1 MSQTLILGAN
11 GTVGSSLTQL
21 LTARGVK
28 VLKATSKTP
37 KSGERHLDLL
47 TQKGLS
53 DAFIDVDRAF
63 LLSPPGHVNQ
73 DELLLP
79 VINQARISGVK
90 KIVLMT
96 AMGVDA
102 NEAAP
107 LRIVERSLE
116 RSGIAYNIIR
126 PNWFMQNFNT
136 YWIHGINEFGQILLP
151 TGNAKGSF
159 IDARDI
165 AATAASLLTSSK
177 FDNQAFD
184 LTGPRALDHHEV
196 AKILSRVSHR
206 PIAYQDITPAQMREG
221 LIAAGL
227 PIPYSEFMLTILEFF
242 KLGYSERV
250 TSAVQDIT
258 GVAPRSLETYAED
271 FKAAWI
277 R

>member
-227 PIPYSEFMLTILEFF
+227 PIPYSEFMLTILE
-242 KLGYSERV
+242 
-250 TSAVQDIT
+250 
-258 GVAPRSLETYAED
+258 
-271 FKAAWI
+271 
-277 R
+277 

>member
-1 MSQTLILGAN
+1 MTSLILGAN

-21 LTARGVK
+21 LSARGVK

-47 TQKGLS
+47 TKKGLS
-53 DAFIDVDRAF
+53 DAFIDVDSAF

-79 VINQARISGVK
+79 VINQAKISGVK

-107 LRIVERSLE
+107 LRIVERALE
-116 RSGIAYNIIR
+116 RSGMAYNIIR

-136 YWIHGINEFGQILLP
+136 YWIHGINEFGKILLP
-151 TGNAKGSF
+151 TGEGRGSF

-184 LTGPRALDHHEV
+184 LTGPRALDHNEV
-196 AKILSRVSHR
+196 AQILSRVSGR
-206 PIAYQDITPAQMREG
+206 KIVYQDITPAQMKDN

-227 PIPYSEFMLTILEFF
+227 PIPYGEFMLTILEFF

-250 TSAVQDIT
+250 TSSVQDIT
-258 GVAPRSLETYAED
+258 GVTPRRLEAYAED

-277 R
+277 K